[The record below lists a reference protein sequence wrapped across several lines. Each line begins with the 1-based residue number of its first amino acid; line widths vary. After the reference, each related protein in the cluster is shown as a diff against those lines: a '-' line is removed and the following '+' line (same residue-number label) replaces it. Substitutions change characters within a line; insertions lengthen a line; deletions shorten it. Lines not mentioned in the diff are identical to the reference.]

1 MLEPPLLAI
10 VILSAAGTAA
20 ILLTPRERNK
30 RQKPTNLNIDGLDDY
45 ALLYMLHVHGK
56 RKELV
61 KTIKRLAGKTNDAER
76 KAVLSK
82 LETVV
87 RRNA

>member
-1 MLEPPLLAI
+1 DLHSAPPHEGLTLFPAAALCRSRERIAPMIGCNPLL
-10 VILSAAGTAA
+10 
-20 ILLTPRERNK
+20 
-30 RQKPTNLNIDGLDDY
+30 DY
-45 ALLYMLHVHGK
+45 ALLYMLRMHGK
-56 RKELV
+56 RKELL

-76 KAVLSK
+76 KAILRK